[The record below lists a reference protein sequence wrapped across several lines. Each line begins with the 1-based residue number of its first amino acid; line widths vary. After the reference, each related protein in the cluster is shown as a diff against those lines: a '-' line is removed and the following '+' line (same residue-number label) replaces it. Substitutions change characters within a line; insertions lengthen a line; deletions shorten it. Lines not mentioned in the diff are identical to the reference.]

1 MKSSEAHPPLVASWL
16 VDLFTPVQQAE
27 TIQGDLLEEFSD
39 LALKSGPTF
48 ARRWYW
54 RQSVKTVTHQV
65 GTAFRVS
72 PWTTIAP
79 VVAGYV
85 LLGFG
90 FSLPERAIV
99 AVLHVR
105 HQHVNPYY
113 TPSQIEAYL
122 FWLNNGILIGRLL
135 MSLSI
140 GFVVAV
146 AAKGREI
153 VATTAL
159 SLTSSSYLFG
169 MGLVVRLGRAS
180 AESTVPTISVV
191 FIVIGNSLMIVMG
204 GDIVRKNR
212 SAAAHRPSST

>member
-1 MKSSEAHPPLVASWL
+1 VKSREVRPPHVAAWL
-16 VDLFTPVQQAE
+16 VDLFAPADHAE
-27 TIQGDLLEEFSD
+27 SLLGDLSEEFSD
-39 LALKSGPTF
+39 LALKSGPSF

-54 RQSVKTVTHQV
+54 RQSVKTVTHLV

-72 PWTTIAP
+72 PWTTIGP

-99 AVLHVR
+99 MVLHLR

-113 TPSQIEAYL
+113 TSSQIEAYL
-122 FWLNNGILIGRLL
+122 FWLNNGILVGRLL

-140 GFVVAV
+140 GSIVAV

-153 VATTAL
+153 IATMAL
-159 SLTSSSYLFG
+159 SLL
-169 MGLVVRLGRAS
+169 LVAPFLVLRLAGHWPNQPFLP
-180 AESTVPTISVV
+180 STLI
-191 FIVIGNSLMIVMG
+191 FAIGNSLMIVVG

-212 SAAAHRPSST
+212 SAALHRPSSA